1 MSVIESESAR
11 LAGRYRL
18 FRQLGTGGMSRVW
31 LGRDEMLHREVA
43 IKEIR
48 LPDGLIRSELD
59 ELQRL
64 TLREARAAAR
74 LSHPNVIGVY
84 DVLHTEER
92 PWIVMEYVPSRSL
105 MQVVHEDGPLSPQ
118 QTARI
123 GLRMLAALRAAH
135 AAGVLHRDVKPAN
148 VLLADDG
155 RVVLTD
161 FGLAVFARGEGV
173 LTVPGLVRGSPQYMS
188 PERVQ
193 DGIAGQA
200 SDLWSLG
207 ATLYT
212 AVEGRSPYAR
222 DTVAATLAA
231 LVTKPPDPAPH
242 AGPLKPVLDGLLRK
256 DPERRLSPA
265 EVERELRRVAAQP
278 SQPVTTSRRP
288 SWFQALRRPIGAIR
302 PRRRIPRRVV
312 VAIGA
317 AVALV
322 ALAVPAAAVISQ
334 QVGDAERDP
343 SLTSGPPVES
353 TAPVAGVPVCP
364 PATGPVPV
372 SEAEHDYAL
381 VDGWVWYDDPSG
393 FSVAVPQ
400 GWSYATGGSTVCFRE
415 PGAEGAAGRLLAVGA
430 LPPGRDDLVEYW
442 THTERTLTTAGRLP
456 GYEQIAITERN
467 YHGAAADWEFTYD
480 AGEARQHAIARGFR
494 VADGLAYAIYWI
506 TPEFDWQ
513 VNRNYFDL
521 VVASFTPPVQT
532 RSR

>member
-18 FRQLGTGGMSRVW
+18 IRQLGTGGMSRVW
-31 LGRDEMLHREVA
+31 LGRDEMLHRDVA

-48 LPDGLIRSELD
+48 LPEGLTQSELD
-59 ELQRL
+59 ELRRL
-64 TLREARAAAR
+64 TLREARAAAQ

-118 QTARI
+118 QAARI

-212 AVEGRSPYAR
+212 AVEGQSPYAR

-231 LVTKPPDPAPH
+231 LVTKPPDPARR

-256 DPERRLSPA
+256 DPERRMSPA

-278 SQPVTTSRRP
+278 SRPVTPARARFRRP
-288 SWFQALRRPIGAIR
+288 GGPNRARGLRRR
-302 PRRRIPRRVV
+302 VPRRVV

-317 AVALV
+317 AAALV
-322 ALAVPAAAVISQ
+322 ALAVPAAAVLSQ
-334 QVGDAERDP
+334 QARDAERDP
-343 SLTSGPPVES
+343 SLTSGPPAGSIVP
-353 TAPVAGVPVCP
+353 AAGVPVCP
-364 PATGPVPV
+364 PAAGPVPV
-372 SEAEHDYAL
+372 SEREHGYAL

-393 FSVAVPQ
+393 FSVAVPE
-400 GWSYATGGSTVCFRE
+400 GWSYARNGSTVCFT
-415 PGAEGAAGRLLAVGA
+415 EGAGGRLLAVGE
-430 LPPGRDDLVEYW
+430 LPPGRDDLVEHW
-442 THTERTLTTAGRLP
+442 TDTERTLTTAGRLP
-456 GYEQIAITERN
+456 GYDRITLAERN
-467 YHGAAADWEFTYD
+467 YHAAAADWEFTYD
-480 AGEARQHAIARGFR
+480 AGDTRRHAIARGFR
-494 VADGLAYAIYWI
+494 VADGQAYALYWI

-513 VNRNYFDL
+513 VNRDYFDL
-521 VVASFTPPVQT
+521 VVASFSTP
-532 RSR
+532 